1 MICSRCGKK
10 TNTDKQERNAEI
22 YGSCLVACPYCGQ
35 AHSFQSVTKIQIT
48 PVQSCAEED
57 DWGRVIISDEEYE
70 KIKCLKR

>member
-35 AHSFQSVTKIQIT
+35 AHRFQSVTKVHIT
-48 PVQSCAEED
+48 PVHSCAEED
-57 DWGRVIISDEEYE
+57 DWGRVIISDEAYE
-70 KIKCLKR
+70 KMKRLKK

>member
-35 AHSFQSVTKIQIT
+35 AHRFQSITKVQIT
-48 PVQSCAEED
+48 LVQSCAEED
-57 DWGRVIISDEEYE
+57 DWGRVIISDEAYE
-70 KIKCLKR
+70 KMKRLKK